1 MGVGVRLPRSSGSW
15 ERDALWSPSM
25 PSTVCQAPTPGRTGA
40 GLSESLWLRCHLS
53 VGLRGM
59 GQAQAMPATSAG
71 QTGAV
76 SGSQGVR
83 SA

>member
-1 MGVGVRLPRSSGSW
+1 MGKGCPLESFDAQHSVPGSNPW
-15 ERDALWSPSM
+15 EDR
-25 PSTVCQAPTPGRTGA
+25 GR
-40 GLSESLWLRCHLS
+40 LSESLWLRCHLS